1 VCSHLAPGV
10 RASARG
16 HKHLLIK
23 SSTSSS
29 SSSFHEIRPVPK
41 QSELH
46 GIPGG
51 TFPCKQ
57 SCGVS
62 HAPFSMANPSG
73 TLARKPILSS
83 AIVLVMIN
91 TGNRGAIYLPKESS
105 PMAKT
110 RVLKPLYDL
119 LWEVSQICRK
129 AVSLVRL
136 KHLVLS
142 VNVLQEPWH
151 AKILRTLGLNSTI
164 FRRKCLMR
172 SGNSSLPCPY

>member
-29 SSSFHEIRPVPK
+29 SCFHEIRPVPK